1 MRNYNI
7 EYLEIE
13 YSLMQ
18 VFLINIPDNILDI
31 SYHSFLKNIEI
42 QVVILEETTIKSTYK
57 KDIEHILEGY
67 TIGINIVFISKEKFN
82 ENKGEWLPIY
92 YTWLPNLLFSKAAI
106 L

>member
-31 SYHSFLKNIEI
+31 SYYSLLKNIEI
-42 QVVILEETTIKSTYK
+42 QVVILEDTTIKSTYK

-67 TIGINIVFISKEKFN
+67 TIDVNILFISKEKFN

>member
-31 SYHSFLKNIEI
+31 SYHLLLKNIEI
-42 QVVILEETTIKSTYK
+42 QVVILEDTTIKSSYRN
-57 KDIEHILEGY
+57 DIEHILEGY
-67 TIGINIVFISKEKFN
+67 TIDIKIVFISKEKFN
-82 ENKGEWLPIY
+82 ENRGEWLPIY
-92 YTWLPNLLFSKAAI
+92 YSWLPNLLFSKAEI